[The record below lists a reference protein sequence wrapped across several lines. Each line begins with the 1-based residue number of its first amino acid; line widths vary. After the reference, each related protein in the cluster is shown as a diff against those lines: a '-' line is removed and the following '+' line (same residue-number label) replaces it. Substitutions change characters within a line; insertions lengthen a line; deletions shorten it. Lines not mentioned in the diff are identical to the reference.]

1 MPRQRQWKWCHGNIP
16 MIRQF
21 NEIPVQKSKCA
32 DVRNMQEMGSD
43 PRYRVSH
50 MSVAWQKR
58 GIASDNLVTV
68 QTRTS
73 HSTHAFGGRLG
84 CYTFEACIFG
94 AKRVRCNEEEVD
106 VLAMVVVEVVVHVSF
121 E

>member
-1 MPRQRQWKWCHGNIP
+1 
-16 MIRQF
+16 
-21 NEIPVQKSKCA
+21 
-32 DVRNMQEMGSD
+32 MGSD
-43 PRYRVSH
+43 PGYRVSH

-58 GIASDNLVTV
+58 GIASDNLITV

-94 AKRVRCNEEEVD
+94 AKRVRWNEEEVD
-106 VLAMVVVEVVVHVSF
+106 VLAMIVVEVVVHIRFGEVLDESNAFGATVVEVVVHVS
-121 E
+121 